1 LPDATPTSI
10 APPSPAPRNKLWVGV
25 QIAVTAVV
33 LWFVAVKLV
42 EQWRKFRGAPIEV
55 HPRWGFIALSCL
67 VVFATYAVLIETWRR
82 MVIAWGGEL
91 SFPDAA
97 SIWFVSTLVRYV
109 PGNTVVQVGAFAE
122 LARRRRVA
130 PATAAGAAAI
140 NTVVAIATGF
150 VVALLAGWR
159 SIERLSHGN
168 SLLYLAVA
176 IVLLVGL
183 LLLPAIM
190 PALLQTARRVTGRS
204 IPIGLL
210 PRRAIYQSLAGNV
223 IAWGLYGVAF
233 QLFVYGVLG
242 TVRGTTLDYIAVWA
256 ASYVIGYLAL
266 AMPAGLG
273 ARDVAQ
279 ADALTM
285 LGLATAG
292 QGLTVAVTARLWL
305 TLLELL
311 PALFYLA
318 RGTRPRDPAP

>member
-1 LPDATPTSI
+1 M
-10 APPSPAPRNKLWVGV
+10 LWY
-25 QIAVTAVV
+25 
-33 LWFVAVKLV
+33 VAEKLV
-42 EQWRKFRGAPIEV
+42 EQWRKFRGTPLDV
-55 HPRWGFIALSCL
+55 HPRWGFIALSC
-67 VVFATYAVLIETWRR
+67 VVVLTTYAVLIETWRR
-82 MVIAWGGEL
+82 MVIAWGEEL
-91 SFPDAA
+91 AFRDAA

-168 SLLYLAVA
+168 SALYLVAA
-176 IVLLVGL
+176 IVLLAGL
-183 LLLPAIM
+183 LLLPTIM
-190 PALLQTARRVTGRS
+190 PALLRGVRRVSGRAV
-204 IPIGLL
+204 PIGLL
-210 PRRAIYQSLAGNV
+210 PRRAIYQSLAGNI
-223 IAWGLYGVAF
+223 IALGLYGVAF
-233 QLFVYGVLG
+233 ELFVCGVLG
-242 TVRGTTLDYIAVWA
+242 TAKGTTLEYIAVWA

-273 ARDVAQ
+273 ARAVAQ

-285 LGLATAG
+285 LGLATVPQA
-292 QGLTVAVTARLWL
+292 LTVAVTARLWL

-318 RGTRPRDPAP
+318 RGTRPRHPAP